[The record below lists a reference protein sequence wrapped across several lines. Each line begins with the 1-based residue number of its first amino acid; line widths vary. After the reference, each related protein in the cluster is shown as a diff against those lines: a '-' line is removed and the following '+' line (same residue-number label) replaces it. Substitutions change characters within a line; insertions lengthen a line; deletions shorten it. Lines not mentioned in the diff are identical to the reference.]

1 MKGIKFWICL
11 IGCIS
16 VLLGCSRFDR
26 LEPAEYE
33 SIDQKLYV
41 REYGSGKPIENAT
54 ITLYQNRTP
63 KYDGYPDGLLVDF
76 ASHQTDSVG
85 MVHLNGIMQK
95 ITIMAVSVPTPKR
108 YFDGTV
114 YGNDWGRNY
123 NNAFATLSESF
134 IAMPVFRLYP
144 HAWLVLDF
152 DFRKFQGNCDVVK
165 VTSDFGLKA
174 ELRHS
179 GKSGAFLVKG
189 NVYHTITFKA
199 YEDGKLLDSWENGIH
214 ATGHDTT
221 THAVTYKP
229 GAWIRP

>member
-16 VLLGCSRFDR
+16 VLLGCSRLDR

-114 YGNDWGRNY
+114 YGNDWGRNA

-134 IAMPVFRLYP
+134 IANPVFELYP
-144 HAWLVLDF
+144 HAWLQLSA
-152 DFRKFQGNCDVVK
+152 DFRMFAGAFDEVRFSSNH
-165 VTSDFGLKA
+165 GL
-174 ELRHS
+174 S
-179 GKSGAFLVKG
+179 GKIQQSGSSEPLLLKG
-189 NVYHTITFKA
+189 NLLHTIEFIGYKN
-199 YEDGKLLDSWENGIH
+199 EQLVERWENELFI
-214 ATGHDTT
+214 AGHDTT
-221 THAVTYKP
+221 IHQLKYKP
-229 GAWIRP
+229 GAWHRP